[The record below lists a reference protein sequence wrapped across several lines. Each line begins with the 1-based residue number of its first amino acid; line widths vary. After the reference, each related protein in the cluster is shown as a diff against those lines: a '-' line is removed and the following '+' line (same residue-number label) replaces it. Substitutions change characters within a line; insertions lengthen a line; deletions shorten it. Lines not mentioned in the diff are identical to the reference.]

1 MDAFD
6 VVLVSDQ
13 SMTVPNAVLRQILYA
28 AETSVVTSNCD
39 ATATHPCD
47 SNQLQ
52 PHLDAWSKRSS
63 DRTFVRPIPS
73 FFTTFCDPCV
83 LLPSRMAL

>member
-52 PHLDAWSKRSS
+52 PHLDA
-63 DRTFVRPIPS
+63 
-73 FFTTFCDPCV
+73 
-83 LLPSRMAL
+83 